1 MTVRRIGTALAVLAA
16 VALSGCGALPGK
28 FENALTV
35 TLTGDRVFV
44 TSLYGPVG
52 ITSELREADAAALR
66 RLLGAER

>member
-16 VALSGCGALPGK
+16 VALAGCG
-28 FENALTV
+28 
-35 TLTGDRVFV
+35 TLQGNRVFV

-66 RLLGAER
+66 RLLGAQR

>member
-1 MTVRRIGTALAVLAA
+1 MILRQIGAALAVLAA
-16 VALSGCGALPGK
+16 VALAGCGTLQGK
-28 FENALTV
+28 FENALTF

-44 TSLYGPVG
+44 TSLYGPIG